1 MRILLIEDHP
11 LFRHGLAGVL
21 DRLDPDYELIERATA
36 RDALRFVRNDANL
49 DLVLLD
55 LQLGDE
61 NGLDHISALRNAQP
75 STPIV
80 VVTASEDQS
89 LVERAIANGA
99 QGYIVKSTSAENVVL
114 GLKRVL
120 EGEILI
126 PELAASPRRIRMVDP
141 AAASRPMDHLTP
153 RQFEVLGLISKGLS
167 NKRIATE
174 LTIAETTV
182 RVHVTEILKTLGA
195 SNRTEASY
203 YAQSRGWL

>member
-21 DRLDPDYELIERATA
+21 DGLDPTYELVERATC
-36 RDALRFVRNDANL
+36 RDALRYVRQHAEL
-49 DLVLLD
+49 DLILLD
-55 LQLGDE
+55 IQLGDE
-61 NGLDHISALRNAQP
+61 NGLDHISALRNAKP

-80 VVTASEDQS
+80 VITASEDS
-89 LVERAIANGA
+89 GLVERALSAGA
-99 QGYIVKSTSAENVVL
+99 QGYIVKSTTAESLVL

-120 EGEILI
+120 EGEILV
-126 PELAASPRRIRMVDP
+126 PELMAAPRRMRLVNP
-141 AAASRPMDHLTP
+141 TEVSQPMDHLTP
-153 RQFEVLGLISKGLS
+153 RQFEVLGLIAKGLS

-174 LTIAETTV
+174 LHIAETTV

-203 YAQSRGWL
+203 YAQTRGWL

>member
-11 LFRHGLAGVL
+11 LFRHGLAGIL
-21 DRLDPDYELIERATA
+21 DRLDPDHQLVERSSA
-36 RDALRFVRNDANL
+36 RDALHYVRDQPDL
-49 DLVLLD
+49 DLILLD
-55 LQLGDE
+55 IQLGDE
-61 NGLDHISALRNAQP
+61 NGLDHISALRNAKP

-80 VVTASEDQS
+80 VITASEDQS
-89 LVERAIANGA
+89 LVDRAISAGA
-99 QGYIVKSTSAENVVL
+99 QGYIVKSTSAEMVVL

-120 EGEILI
+120 EGEILV
-126 PELAASPRRIRMVDP
+126 PEFTATPRRMHMVDP
-141 AAASRPMDHLTP
+141 SEASQPMDHLTP
-153 RQFEVLGLISKGLS
+153 RQFEVLGLIAKGLS

-174 LTIAETTV
+174 LRIAETTV